1 MLGQRQLFFGDFL
14 RLTDMQ
20 QIFDIALRS
29 LDGGIFQM
37 QYFETDAVRIVDD
50 LADHFLVDLRLSHH
64 TVLAHLASA
73 GLELGLDQTHHLS
86 AGL

>member
-1 MLGQRQLFFGDFL
+1 MLGQRQLFFGDLL

-37 QYFETDAVRIVDD
+37 QYFETNAVRLVDD
-50 LADHFLVDLRLSHH
+50 LADHFLVDLRFSHH

-73 GLELGLDQTHHLS
+73 GLELGLDQKYHLTPS
-86 AGL
+86 L

>member
-1 MLGQRQLFFGDFL
+1 
-14 RLTDMQ
+14 
-20 QIFDIALRS
+20 
-29 LDGGIFQM
+29 M
-37 QYFETDAVRIVDD
+37 QYFETDAVRIIDD